1 MNLLLQAMNEAEL
14 IEKLKR
20 IEETTDHAERHS
32 LALEL
37 AENPDRR
44 IFDALVRLIQ
54 RPDLENRRGTL
65 IYCLEVHDCSSITT
79 LLRNI
84 AKTGNFEAG
93 MQAEVILDNQGL
105 R

>member
-1 MNLLLQAMNEAEL
+1 MTDTDLT
-14 IEKLKR
+14 EKIKR
-20 IEETTDHAERHS
+20 LEETSDHADRHS

-37 AENPDRR
+37 AGHPDRR

-54 RPDLENRRGTL
+54 QPELENRRGTL
-65 IYCLEVHDCSSITT
+65 IYCLECHDCTSITG
-79 LLRNI
+79 LLEDI

-93 MQAEVILDNQGL
+93 MQAEIILDGQGL

>member
-1 MNLLLQAMNEAEL
+1 MNEAEL

>member
-1 MNLLLQAMNEAEL
+1 MTDAEL

-20 IEETTDHAERHS
+20 FEETCDHAERHS

-37 AENPDRR
+37 ADNSDPR
-44 IFDALVRLIQ
+44 IFNVLVRLIQ

-65 IYCLEVHDCSSITT
+65 IYCLEAHDCASIKA
-79 LLRNI
+79 LLEDI
-84 AKTGNFEAG
+84 ARTGNFEAG
-93 MQAEVILDNQGL
+93 MQAEIILDDQRL